1 MTFTDKGHVHR
12 SRVINNSCFKG
23 HQLHRLMNWSKQE
36 MKSQFLKGM
45 AFANKTDTR
54 SYAQVAASNL
64 CVQGTRDMGSNSND
78 NDISNRSDEGS
89 AGVVFS
95 KKLTQKAVVENK
107 NKPGAKNHLLFTVLY
122 LHCLNLEAFLSGI
135 GFKCLNL

>member
-1 MTFTDKGHVHR
+1 MTFIDKGHVHR
-12 SRVINNSCFKG
+12 TRVINNSCFKG

-64 CVQGTRDMGSNSND
+64 RVQGTRDMGSNSND

-95 KKLTQKAVVENK
+95 KVLTQKAVVENK
-107 NKPGAKNHLLFTVLY
+107 SRPGAKKPPFVHGIVPP
-122 LHCLNLEAFLSGI
+122 LSEPAGI
-135 GFKCLNL
+135 PI